1 MIEDFINATGKL
13 NIQVIDPN
21 GNVKQEQTVDNV
33 VVTAGKVFIA
43 SRMAGTTSAVMSYMA
58 IGTGTTAAAVGD
70 TALQTQSAIVAL
82 TSTTPSSNTVVYV
95 GTFPAGTPSTLTA
108 ITEAGIFNAASA
120 GTMLCHT
127 IFAAVNK
134 DTGDT
139 MAITWTIT
147 LS

>member
-33 VVTAGKVFIA
+33 VVTVGKVFIA
-43 SRMAGTTSAVMSYMA
+43 SRMAGTTSAVMSHMA

-82 TSTTPSSNTVVYV
+82 TSTTASSNTVVYV
-95 GTFPAGTPSTLTA
+95 GTFPAGTPASLTA
-108 ITEAGIFNAASA
+108 ITEAGIFNASSS

-127 IFAAVNK
+127 IFSAVNK

>member
-13 NIQVIDPN
+13 NIQVIDPK
-21 GNVKQEQTVDNV
+21 GNVKQEQTVDNL

-43 SRMAGTTSAVMSYMA
+43 SRMAGTTSAVMSHMA

-95 GTFPAGTPSTLTA
+95 GTFSAGTPATLTA

-127 IFAAVNK
+127 IFSAVNK

>member
-21 GNVKQEQTVDNV
+21 GNVKQNQTVDNL

-43 SRMAGTTSAVMSYMA
+43 SRMAGTASAVMSYMA

-82 TSTTPSSNTVVYV
+82 TSTTASSNTVVYV
-95 GTFPAGTPSTLTA
+95 GTFPAGTPATLTA
-108 ITEAGIFNAASA
+108 ITEAGIFNASSA

-127 IFAAVNK
+127 IFSAVNK

>member
-21 GNVKQEQTVDNV
+21 GNVKQEQTIDNL

-43 SRMAGTTSAVMSYMA
+43 SRMAGTTSAVMSHMA

-95 GTFPAGTPSTLTA
+95 GTFSAGTPATLTA

-127 IFAAVNK
+127 IFSAVNK